1 MRQTNVR
8 SMLSATL
15 LFAIALVSFDFLNGT
30 VDAQTQG
37 QAGTAA
43 QDSQQPTRP
52 QESPSGVSG
61 SQGPSQ
67 TPDDRA
73 SYTNQGQPGA
83 NTQRA
88 EGTPWGSI
96 VLSFIAGTILG
107 AVLFR
112 RKRPTM
118 IRDRATHDDRDDF
131 RRAG

>member
-8 SMLSATL
+8 FILSATL

-30 VDAQTQG
+30 LYAQTQG

-61 SQGPSQ
+61 SQGSSQ
-67 TPDDRA
+67 APDDRA
-73 SYTNQGQPGA
+73 GYASQGQPSD
-83 NTQRA
+83 NPQRA

-112 RKRPTM
+112 RKRPTT
-118 IRDRATHDDRDDF
+118 IRDSAAHDDRDDF
-131 RRAG
+131 RRAA